1 MLIRAAMPADL
12 DAIQHLRSERHE
24 LLRQSDARFAP
35 LTESPASWLND
46 SAARV
51 WVVQVSEQVTAYALV
66 YVGRCPQGALPPD
79 SAALIEMA
87 LDAHR
92 YYGGTG
98 SALAKYVRQIAPKLW
113 IAVPR
118 FHAVEQ
124 AFWRASGAQ
133 PCKLDSLT
141 LNPAF
146 EWMCV

>member
-66 YVGRCPQGALPPD
+66 YVGRCPLGELPSD

-87 LDAHR
+87 L
-92 YYGGTG
+92 
-98 SALAKYVRQIAPKLW
+98 P
-113 IAVPR
+113 VP
-118 FHAVEQ
+118 
-124 AFWRASGAQ
+124 
-133 PCKLDSLT
+133 P
-141 LNPAF
+141 
-146 EWMCV
+146 